1 MTPSTPRPAY
11 QKYDLIVQPSCIDG
25 LGVFAAQV
33 IAATRKIGEIRGESI
48 SVADARI
55 RATRA
60 GQDNGYDVGIG
71 RLSSEAEARGLAA
84 RLAGLP
90 GVGGQ
95 VSIGR

>member
-1 MTPSTPRPAY
+1 
-11 QKYDLIVQPSCIDG
+11 VQGGRWRVSVLRTADQDEA
-25 LGVFAAQV
+25 LKSFDAL
-33 IAATRKIGEIRGESI
+33 RG
-48 SVADARI
+48 AGFDARI